1 MTRKL
6 TTWKD
11 VMKNSKIC
19 CIQDPLIEIDLDKNE
34 FNEMYMEIVCE
45 LEGQEDLDESYVE
58 YYFNIN
64 PIKTFV
70 LTFKGE
76 KEKSEFYDIGLKKK
90 SVLTLKEVHEG
101 EDND

>member
-34 FNEMYMEIVCE
+34 FNEMYREIVCE

-64 PIKTFV
+64 PIKPFV

-76 KEKSEFYDIGLKKK
+76 KEKSEFYDIGLKKE

-101 EDND
+101 EDKD